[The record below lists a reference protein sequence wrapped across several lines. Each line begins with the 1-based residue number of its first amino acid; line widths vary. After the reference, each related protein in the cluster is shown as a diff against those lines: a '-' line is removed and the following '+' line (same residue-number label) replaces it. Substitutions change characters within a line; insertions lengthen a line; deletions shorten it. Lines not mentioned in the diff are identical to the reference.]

1 MRSLRRIL
9 LELSKGVL
17 EGFLDKFELAGDV
30 SYSEVSDNYVNFE
43 MKALSKKPKTAF
55 K

>member
-1 MRSLRRIL
+1 ML

-17 EGFLDKFELAGDV
+17 EGFLDKFELAGEV
-30 SYSEVSDNYVNFE
+30 SYSEVGDNYVNFE
-43 MKALSKKPKTAF
+43 MKTLTKKVKAGY